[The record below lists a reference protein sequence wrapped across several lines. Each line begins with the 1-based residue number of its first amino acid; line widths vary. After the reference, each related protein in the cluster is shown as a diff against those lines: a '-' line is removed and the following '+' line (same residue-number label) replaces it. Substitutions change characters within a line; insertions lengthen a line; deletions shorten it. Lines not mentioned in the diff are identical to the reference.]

1 MKKYKKTYIEITNVC
16 NLTCEF
22 CPRTSRNPEFMDPIF
37 FENILNQIEGHSKF
51 IYFHVLGEPL
61 LHPELKT
68 FLDLSFSHGFKV
80 NLTTNGTLINKVK
93 DTLIQSPGLRQI
105 NLSLHSFDAN
115 PINQTM
121 DEYLE
126 NIFSFIKEAGEKSN
140 ILFALRLWNL
150 EEDVSPSSKEKNRYI
165 LDMIENNFKLNYK
178 IEEALTS
185 VRGIN
190 VAPNVFLNQASRFNW
205 PMEHNEF
212 FSNNGFCHGLR
223 DQVAILVD
231 GTVVPCCLDGQ
242 GVIKLGNIKETP
254 FSEIIQGKRACALHD
269 GFTHRKVVEE
279 LCTRCDFRRRFNK

>member
-16 NLTCEF
+16 NLSCEF
-22 CPRTSRNPEFMDPIF
+22 CPKTNRTPEFMDPTL
-37 FENILNQIEGHSKF
+37 FEKILNEIKDHSKF
-51 IYFHVLGEPL
+51 IYFHVMGEPL
-61 LHPELKT
+61 LHPKLKT

-80 NLTTNGTLINKVK
+80 NLTTNGTLISSVK
-93 DTLIQSPGLRQI
+93 TALIESPGLRQI

-126 NIFSFIKEAGEKSN
+126 SIFCFIKEAGVKSN

-165 LDMIENNFKLNYK
+165 LDKIENNFKLHYK

-190 VAPNVFLNQASRFNW
+190 IAPNVFLNQASRFNW
-205 PMEHNEF
+205 PKEDNQF
-212 FSNNGFCHGLR
+212 CSNNGFCHGLR
-223 DQVAILVD
+223 DQIAILVD
-231 GTVVPCCLDGQ
+231 GTVVPCCLDSQ
-242 GVIKLGNIKETP
+242 GIINLGNIKKTP
-254 FSEIIQGKRACALHD
+254 FSEIISGKRACALYD
-269 GFTHRKVVEE
+269 GFTGRKVVEN
-279 LCTRCDFRRRFNK
+279 LCTKCDFRRRFNK

>member
-16 NLTCEF
+16 NLNCEF
-22 CPRTSRNPEFMDPIF
+22 CPKTSRTPEYMEPAF
-37 FENILNQIEGHSKF
+37 FEKILNQIEGHSKF
-51 IYFHVLGEPL
+51 IYFHVMGEPL
-61 LHPELKT
+61 IHPELKT
-68 FLDLSFSHGFKV
+68 FLDLSFSHGYKV

-93 DTLIQSPGLRQI
+93 DTLLKSPALRQI

-121 DEYLE
+121 DEYLK
-126 NIFSFIKEAGEKSN
+126 NIFSFIKEAHKKSN

-150 EEDVSPSSKEKNRYI
+150 EEDVSPSSKEKNRFI
-165 LDMIENNFKLNYK
+165 LNSIENNFNLNYK
-178 IEEALTS
+178 IEEALTG

-190 VAPNVFLNQASRFNW
+190 VAPNVFLNQAFHFNW
-205 PMEHNEF
+205 PMEDNEF

-242 GVIKLGNIKETP
+242 GIINLGNIKETP
-254 FSEIIQGKRACALHD
+254 FSKIIEGPRAIAMYD
-269 GFTHRKVVEE
+269 GFTGRKVVEE
-279 LCTRCDFRRRFNK
+279 LCTKCDFRRRFNK